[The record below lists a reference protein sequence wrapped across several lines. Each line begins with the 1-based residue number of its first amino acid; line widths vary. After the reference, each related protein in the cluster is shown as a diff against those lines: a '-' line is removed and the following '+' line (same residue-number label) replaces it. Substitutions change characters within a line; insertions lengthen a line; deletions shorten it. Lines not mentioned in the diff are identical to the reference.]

1 MRIIG
6 EIPHP
11 QLKITLFNW
20 NNKYLIKFEAGNYE
34 QTYKVNEYDIAGEEA
49 LKNMVTEEFLDQ
61 VKEIFKTMHN
71 NLQKVL
77 E

>member
-34 QTYKVNEYDIAGEEA
+34 QTYKVNEYDVAGEEA
-49 LKNMVTEEFLDQ
+49 LKNLVTEEFLDK
-61 VKEIFKTMHN
+61 VKETFKSMHS
-71 NLQKVL
+71 NLQKL
-77 E
+77 LD